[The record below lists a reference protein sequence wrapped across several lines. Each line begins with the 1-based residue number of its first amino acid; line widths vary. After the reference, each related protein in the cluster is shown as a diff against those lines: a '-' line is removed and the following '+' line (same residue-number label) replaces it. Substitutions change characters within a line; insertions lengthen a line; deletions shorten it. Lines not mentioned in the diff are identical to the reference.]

1 MNLIGQTKIL
11 TDYGSTSPVWNSKWH
26 IFKILRPFRKSG
38 YWRSYCSLQSEGDFH
53 TVHTKKSKRFDIKIF
68 KLCDSTGYTYD
79 MKLSVP
85 GEGQTAHSKA
95 RDSNP
100 CDSDRTDK
108 GDRRTWPQIIPGQFI
123 FFPWIIWWFGEETDL
138 LLWYWQLAT
147 EVSWL

>member
-1 MNLIGQTKIL
+1 MEVRALFEILNDTFSKFYGPSENLG
-11 TDYGSTSPVWNSKWH
+11 
-26 IFKILRPFRKSG
+26 
-38 YWRSYCSLQSEGDFH
+38 RSYCSLQSEGDFH

-123 FFPWIIWWFGEETDL
+123 FFP
-138 LLWYWQLAT
+138 
-147 EVSWL
+147 